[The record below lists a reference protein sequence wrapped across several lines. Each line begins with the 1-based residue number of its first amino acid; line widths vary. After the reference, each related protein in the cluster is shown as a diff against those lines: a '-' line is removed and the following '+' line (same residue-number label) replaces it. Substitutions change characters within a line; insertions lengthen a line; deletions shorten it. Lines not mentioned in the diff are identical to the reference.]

1 MQVRLL
7 EASYMIYII
16 VSLKT
21 KFTLGI
27 GKSIGK
33 VATVDMLLHLSISM
47 SLLHW
52 KHKFGIIQVMDLIS
66 NEVLWQCHA
75 LIRTFFIDKD
85 WFLSEC
91 MWTSDYIHVNV
102 RSEH

>member
-47 SLLHW
+47 SLLH
-52 KHKFGIIQVMDLIS
+52 
-66 NEVLWQCHA
+66 
-75 LIRTFFIDKD
+75 
-85 WFLSEC
+85 
-91 MWTSDYIHVNV
+91 
-102 RSEH
+102 